1 MRHAGLAIR
10 VIALLA
16 TMACSPLWAAGPPKN
31 SGTPADSGLEQD
43 IQTLKRQVMDLNRDL
58 FVLEEEMLFPSN
70 TQVQFFVALDS
81 GSFFKLDSVQLHI
94 DGKEVADYLYTE
106 REVQALKRG
115 GVQRLH
121 MANLATGEH
130 EVIAHFVG
138 RGPKGRDYRRAAVL
152 KVNKQLGPQYVEIE
166 IRDDPASQQPTFAIH
181 QWQ

>member
-1 MRHAGLAIR
+1 MRHAGLPFR
-10 VIALLA
+10 VAAVLA
-16 TMACSPLWAAGPPKN
+16 AMACLPLWAAEPPQGG
-31 SGTPADSGLEQD
+31 GTSTDSGLEQD
-43 IQTLKRQVMDLNRDL
+43 IQDVKQQVMELNRDL

-81 GSFFKLDSVQLHI
+81 GNFFKLDSVQLQI
-94 DGKEVADYLYTE
+94 DGKEVADYLYTA

-152 KVNKQLGPQYVEIE
+152 TVNKALGPQYVEIE